1 MIGPGNESFLKCPD
15 QELSEYMF
23 VVSGTSAFARLDFR
37 DLWALETEITQVV
50 NDLNPYVD

>member
-1 MIGPGNESFLKCPD
+1 MD
-15 QELSEYMF
+15 ALSNHTPLVGQGKLIMVF
-23 VVSGTSAFARLDFR
+23 VSGICAFARLDFR